1 MFEAP
6 LTNESFPL
14 KHVLGWEGGGG
25 VEEVRGLDLTLTSL
39 LRTWLSLKH
48 HPSFRAL
55 ILNG

>member
-25 VEEVRGLDLTLTSL
+25 GGGSQGAWFNLDFS
-39 LRTWLSLKH
+39 
-48 HPSFRAL
+48 P
-55 ILNG
+55 

>member
-25 VEEVRGLDLTLTSL
+25 GWRKSGGL
-39 LRTWLSLKH
+39 
-48 HPSFRAL
+48 
-55 ILNG
+55 I

>member
-25 VEEVRGLDLTLTSL
+25 WRKSGGL
-39 LRTWLSLKH
+39 
-48 HPSFRAL
+48 
-55 ILNG
+55 I